1 MKQACDIV
9 VGINH
14 KYIQPAVCKSPT
26 TREVSIEDVEV
37 LPDKLTEPGIRNYFN
52 FCTETH
58 KRKSSTLCY
67 TCTIHVI
74 RWEASGVLLGI
85 ACQFFRFNK
94 RIHYFQHSYILH
106 TLHSTR
112 FFRIISLKQNVST
125 PGGIRTNV
133 TRPFSHR
140 LVTIPNLMFL
150 LHREL

>member
-58 KRKSSTLCY
+58 KRKSSTLCFIG
-67 TCTIHVI
+67 TIHAI
-74 RWEASGVLLGI
+74 GREASCVLLGI
-85 ACQFFRFNK
+85 ACVFFHFSK
-94 RIHYFQHSYILH
+94 RIHYFQHSYIQR
-106 TLHSTR
+106 TLNPTGYFHN
-112 FFRIISLKQNVST
+112 ISVKQNAST
-125 PGGIRTNV
+125 HSGI
-133 TRPFSHR
+133 
-140 LVTIPNLMFL
+140 
-150 LHREL
+150 